1 MTDGW
6 APKKN
11 KLVQVKFHYAP
22 KINQI
27 IITIL
32 QPCQKVVVLPVIFER
47 FIEVSQSLWDDLLQ
61 EDDRKLAGLD
71 DLRHFLIAR
80 LE

>member
-1 MTDGW
+1 MTDGL

-32 QPCQKVVVLPVIFER
+32 QPCQKVVVLPVIF
-47 FIEVSQSLWDDLLQ
+47 
-61 EDDRKLAGLD
+61 
-71 DLRHFLIAR
+71 
-80 LE
+80 